1 MDIDTEIVRDTTTEE
16 ASVRVVEAEPLDS
29 NESSRDHQNAS
40 RHREDPESDDMLV
53 ELQKFEDI
61 RRAQEEET
69 DRETISTIVQRLV
82 DLHEPSG
89 DNLHRDGH
97 RENSESEKTTVETS
111 REKMRHDQSLPP
123 ECNSPEAIHGAEEQP
138 SGASRLDRE
147 KEIPEMSPLVEPEPG
162 SVSEMRDLPECVEKR
177 RGHSDGEMTNSEML
191 HGSHKEPF
199 ETSEVNQVG
208 LHRGTDKCFL
218 SDMSFSEDGSKGFN
232 AKETPVTGTPKTP
245 SRLRISEGANF
256 TF

>member
-1 MDIDTEIVRDTTTEE
+1 MDIDTENVRDTTEE

-29 NESSRDHQNAS
+29 DEPSRDHQNAS
-40 RHREDPESDDMLV
+40 RHREDPESDNMLV

-61 RRAQEEET
+61 RRVQEEET
-69 DRETISTIVQRLV
+69 HRETISTILQRLV

-111 REKMRHDQSLPP
+111 REKMRHDQSLPS
-123 ECNSPEAIHGAEEQP
+123 ECNSPEKQP

-162 SVSEMRDLPECVEKR
+162 SVSEMRDLPEGVEKR

-208 LHRGTDKCFL
+208 LHSGTEKGFL
-218 SDMSFSEDGSKGFN
+218 FDMSFSEDGSKGFN

-245 SRLRISEGANF
+245 SRLRISEGAN
-256 TF
+256 